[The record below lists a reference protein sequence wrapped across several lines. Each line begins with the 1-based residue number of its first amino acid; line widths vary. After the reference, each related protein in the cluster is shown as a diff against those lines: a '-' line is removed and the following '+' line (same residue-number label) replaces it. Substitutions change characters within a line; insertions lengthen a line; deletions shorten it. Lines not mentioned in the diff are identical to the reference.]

1 MKTHINLI
9 AISCLVLLIA
19 SCSKNDN
26 TVQPQPKILNGNGVL
41 MGSVQLERTSPE
53 DPRSFDQS
61 GVLVEVVGTTLS
73 ATTTAQQ
80 KAMNSTFTLSGLD
93 SGTYTLRF
101 SKNGYVTREI
111 SGIYHNGTD
120 TSTMKYF
127 IADSNG
133 SRTYSIIG
141 MVEQHPEVS
150 AKSIIAELS
159 QKIRIDTIKD
169 HGTIRDIRRDTNYT
183 FISEISL
190 DVNSQFE
197 WSKENYPLAYI
208 AYIDNQTSVISSRL
222 PSKELGD
229 GDMYFTAELSK
240 LRLPSGWFKLDV
252 KPNIA
257 SKLSTQDVSSL
268 RKNYGVNLSSKSQL
282 YLHVIPYAIQKGF
295 IVEYK
300 PYDPPL
306 EGSYSTMIQKASIT
320 IPIEWK

>member
-1 MKTHINLI
+1 MKTHINFI
-9 AISCLVLLIA
+9 AIFCLVLLIA

-26 TVQPQPKILNGNGVL
+26 AVQPQPKVLNGTGVL
-41 MGSVQLERTSPE
+41 NGSVLLVRTSNE
-53 DPRSFDQS
+53 DPRSYDHS
-61 GVLVEVVGTTLS
+61 GVLVEVVGTTS
-73 ATTTAQQ
+73 TSISTTKS
-80 KAMNSTFTLSGLD
+80 KAINGTFTLSGLD

-111 SGIYHNGTD
+111 QGIYHNGSD

-133 SRTYSIIG
+133 SRAHD
-141 MVEQHPEVS
+141 VVALFEQHPEVS
-150 AKSIIAELS
+150 TKSIIAELS

-169 HGTIRDIRRDTNYT
+169 HGMIRDIRRDTNYT
-183 FISEISL
+183 FSTEITL
-190 DVNSQFE
+190 EVNSQFE
-197 WSKENYPLAYI
+197 WSKVNYPLAYI
-208 AYIDNQTSVISSRL
+208 AYIDDQSAVLSSRL

-229 GDMYFTAELSK
+229 GDMYFTKELLN

-252 KPNIA
+252 KPNIP

>member
-1 MKTHINLI
+1 MKTHINFI
-9 AISCLVLLIA
+9 AVSCLVLLIA

-26 TVQPQPKILNGNGVL
+26 AVQPQPKVLNGNGIL
-41 MGSVQLERTSPE
+41 IGSVQLERTSPE

-61 GVLVEVVGTTLS
+61 GVFVEVVGTTLS
-73 ATTTAQQ
+73 ATTTAQP
-80 KAMNSTFTLSGLD
+80 KSMNSTFTLSGLD

-111 SGIYHNGTD
+111 QGIYHIGSD

-169 HGTIRDIRRDTNYT
+169 HGMIRDIRRDTNYT
-183 FISEISL
+183 FSTEITL
-190 DVNSQFE
+190 EVNSQFE
-197 WSKENYPLAYI
+197 WSKVNYPLAYI
-208 AYIDNQTSVISSRL
+208 AYIDDQSAVLSSRL
-222 PSKELGD
+222 PSKELGV
-229 GDMYFTAELSK
+229 GDMYFTKELLS
-240 LRLPSGWFKLDV
+240 LRLPSGWFKLDI
-252 KPNIA
+252 KPNIP
-257 SKLSTQDVSSL
+257 SKLSMRDVTSL
-268 RKNYGVNLSSKSQL
+268 QKMYGDRLSSKSQL
-282 YLHVIPYAIQKGF
+282 YLHIIPYAIQKGF

-306 EGSYSTMIQKASIT
+306 EGSYSTMIQKSTIT

>member
-26 TVQPQPKILNGNGVL
+26 TVQPQPKILNGKGVL
-41 MGSVQLERTSPE
+41 IGTVQLVRTVPVDS
-53 DPRSFDQS
+53 RSYDQS

-111 SGIYHNGTD
+111 SGIYHSGTD

-133 SRTYSIIG
+133 SRAHD
-141 MVEQHPEVS
+141 VVALFEQHPEVS

-183 FISEISL
+183 FITEISL
-190 DVNSQFE
+190 DVNSQIE
-197 WSKENYPLAYI
+197 LSKTNYPLAYI

-229 GDMYFTAELSK
+229 ADMYFTAELLK
-240 LRLPSGWFKLDV
+240 LKLPMGWYNLSA
-252 KPNIA
+252 KP
-257 SKLSTQDVSSL
+257 SVVSEYAQ
-268 RKNYGVNLSSKSQL
+268 NNLSSLQKTNGISLSKKAQM
-282 YLHVIPYAIQKGF
+282 YLHIIPYAYQKF
-295 IVEYK
+295 SKISYS
-300 PYDPPL
+300 PYDPPT
-306 EGSYSTMIQKASIT
+306 EGSGGAMIAKAPIT